1 MIEWN
6 QSLGKAHMRC
16 FVLCTLILVPS
27 LAGLGQSLPE
37 VRHFGRNILVAA
49 GETVQSAGCF
59 LCSTEVNGHT
69 VGSVR
74 VFAGNAFLN
83 GSVDGNVLV
92 CGGNVTLT
100 SSAHIGGQVFIFG
113 GHLHQDPSV
122 GDQPHTVLP
131 PIIFLPVILIIC
143 IIIGGLIV
151 IARRMVRGPIL
162 FPPLPRL

>member
-1 MIEWN
+1 MIEWK

-16 FVLCTLILVPS
+16 LLLCTLILVPS
-27 LAGLGQSLPE
+27 LAGVGQSPPE

-59 LCSTEVNGHT
+59 LCSTEVDGHT
-69 VGSVR
+69 LGNVR

-92 CGGNVTLT
+92 FGGNVTLT

-113 GHLHQDPSV
+113 GHLHQDPSA
-122 GDQPHTVLP
+122 GDHPHTVLR
-131 PIIFLPVILIIC
+131 PIIFLPVILFVC
-143 IIIGGLIV
+143 VIIGGLIV
-151 IARRMVRGPIL
+151 VARRMVRGPIL